1 MLIAD
6 IPETLQHHF
15 EHAAH
20 LLYQTDGVK
29 QALMEAI
36 ELWLAQHRNPVIEA
50 EARANNQAY
59 QNLKEELEQK
69 YFGKWI
75 VIAHGQLQGVGDS
88 IVELNHLASDAND
101 RIVVQVGQ
109 QYPQKVELGWQIA
122 FS

>member
-15 EHAAH
+15 EHTAH
-20 LLYQTDGVK
+20 LLYQTDSVK
-29 QALMEAI
+29 QALVEAI

-59 QNLKEELEQK
+59 QTLKAELEQK
-69 YFGKWI
+69 YLGKWI

-88 IVELNHLASDAND
+88 IMELNHLSSDAHH
-101 RIVVQVGQ
+101 RIVMQVGQ
-109 QYPQKVELGWQIA
+109 QYSKKVELGWQIA
-122 FS
+122 FN

>member
-29 QALMEAI
+29 QALVEAI

-59 QNLKEELEQK
+59 QNLKAELEQK

-88 IVELNHLASDAND
+88 IVELNHLASDAHH
-101 RIVVQVGQ
+101 RIVMQVGQ
-109 QYPQKVELGWQIA
+109 QHSKKVELGWQIA
-122 FS
+122 FN